1 MEISGR
7 ILREVEFR
15 DRLRGYD
22 TDEVDEFLEKVAVA
36 VDELI
41 AQLAAGREKTTQES
55 PALDDESL
63 RRTLVLA
70 QRTADLAVR
79 EAREEAAALLEDA
92 RREAATL
99 TTEARGAAGR
109 LRSEAELDAHKRIT
123 DLEARRAQLEGEI
136 EELGRYALAERGRIS
151 AALSAALES
160 LGGMMS
166 VDREP
171 LVRQASPAEGP
182 FDESVAM
189 PATGVLEEPDDV
201 AEDAEDGPTDDG
213 PDTTDTAP
221 VLRSGTNGHPHR
233 ESLASQLGLTDDD
246 VDDGEPPPPPAGRN
260 LRAVDSADG
269 VDPDEALWQRWAR
282 GADLDAGPKAR
293 SSSARPAPSH
303 RSSRGDGGWTA

>member
-1 MEISGR
+1 MP
-7 ILREVEFR
+7 
-15 DRLRGYD
+15 
-22 TDEVDEFLEKVAVA
+22 T
-36 VDELI
+36 
-41 AQLAAGREKTTQES
+41 
-55 PALDDESL
+55 
-63 RRTLVLA
+63 
-70 QRTADLAVR
+70 
-79 EAREEAAALLEDA
+79 
-92 RREAATL
+92 
-99 TTEARGAAGR
+99 
-109 LRSEAELDAHKRIT
+109 KRIT

-246 VDDGEPPPPPAGRN
+246 DDDGEPPPPPAGRN

-269 VDPDEALWQRWAR
+269 DRSGR
-282 GADLDAGPKAR
+282 GALAALGPRRRSRRRCPRRPQPRRVRRRATARRGATAAGRPDATLPRRAR
-293 SSSARPAPSH
+293 WPG
-303 RSSRGDGGWTA
+303 RGGS